1 MPEWSNGLDS
11 KSRVRFSVPW
21 VRIPP
26 SPPVKQK
33 WVPTGPVLLYKQR
46 VRDENPVRQNAA
58 AFWTH
63 AVRPAGVRIAL
74 RRFESIP
81 PSPPVKTTKRPPRGT
96 AWLFLAECVFGVR
109 HRNYVK
115 PPFRCFDLLAAAQVN
130 MGSIRAGQKK
140 KLVNRRLDNRGILCR
155 LVCPVN

>member
-11 KSRVRFSVPW
+11 KSRVRLSVPW

-63 AVRPAGVRIAL
+63 AVRPGGVRIAL

-81 PSPPVKTTKRPPRGT
+81 PSPPVKQKWVPTGPV
-96 AWLFLAECVFGVR
+96 LLLLAECVFGDR
-109 HRNYVK
+109 HRDYVK
-115 PPFRCFDLLAAAQVN
+115 PPFRCFDLLAGAQTAVRN
-130 MGSIRAGQKK
+130 RLAGRITQ
-140 KLVNRRLDNRGILCR
+140 LLNSRLDMQRSLCR
-155 LVCPVN
+155 LVCPTN